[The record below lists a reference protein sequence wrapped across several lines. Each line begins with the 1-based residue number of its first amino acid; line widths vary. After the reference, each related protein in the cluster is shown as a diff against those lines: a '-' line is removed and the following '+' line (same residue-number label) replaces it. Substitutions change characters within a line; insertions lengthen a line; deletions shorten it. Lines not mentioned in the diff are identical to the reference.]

1 MNAITFSTKA
11 LVAYFG
17 LILYVSSVGVIDK
30 NLRCIKHVSI
40 VVIRV

>member
-1 MNAITFSTKA
+1 MIECHTFSTKA

-30 NLRCIKHVSI
+30 TCVVSNML
-40 VVIRV
+40 V